1 MNISRLF
8 LPALF
13 HSAAGL
19 SQAEA
24 SASATAAVEA
34 PVTKTVAP
42 TEHQLNIVYFLGSD
56 RETIS
61 GYEKRLSEL
70 MLYTQKFYAEQME
83 RNGYGYRSFGMDMK
97 SPDRVN
103 IIIYRAE
110 KPASAY
116 PYDNGGGWRA
126 AQEVNKYLDEKGLR
140 KSHHTLI
147 IFPTF
152 YDEKNTDMSP
162 GGVPFYGLGKV
173 ACALDYAF
181 FDIQYLGQNSAK
193 GHLLTKWFGGLA
205 HELGHG
211 LNLPHNMA
219 VGSEAE
225 LGTAL
230 MGAGNYT
237 FGQKPT
243 FITAGSSA
251 LLDRCEVFAPLGDKT
266 VFYQGRLEPKLEGLE
281 MKIVDGKRIEIK
293 GSVTSNLP
301 LAALNIYIEE
311 PPLGVNR
318 DYEAHVFTQ
327 KLKATDSKTAQP
339 FAQSIAISEL
349 VGQKSAERVV
359 RLCFIAENGQQQT
372 IIVPLNLEE
381 KKN

>member
-1 MNISRLF
+1 MKISRIFLPVLF
-8 LPALF
+8 L
-13 HSAAGL
+13 SAAGL

-24 SASATAAVEA
+24 TVTVAAEASATK
-34 PVTKTVAP
+34 PIAP

-56 RETIS
+56 REPIA
-61 GYEKRLSEL
+61 GYEERLSEL

-97 SPDRVN
+97 NPERVN
-103 IIIYRAE
+103 IIIYRAD

-116 PYDNGGGWRA
+116 PYENGGGWRA
-126 AQEVNKYLDEKGLR
+126 AQEVEKYLDAKGLR
-140 KSHHTLI
+140 KSRHTLI
-147 IFPTF
+147 IFPTI
-152 YDEKNTDMSP
+152 YDDKNTDMSP

-181 FDIQYLGQNSAK
+181 FDLEHLGQNTPK
-193 GHLLTKWFGGLA
+193 GHLMTKWFGGLA

-237 FGQKPT
+237 FGMKPT

-251 LLDRCEVFAPLGDKT
+251 LLDRCEVFAPKGDKT
-266 VFYQGRLEPKLEGLE
+266 VFYQGRLEPKLEKLDI
-281 MKIVDGKRIEIK
+281 KVVDGKTIEIS
-293 GSVTSNLP
+293 GSVTSNLA

-327 KLKATDSKTAQP
+327 KLKAVDSKTAQP
-339 FAQSIAISEL
+339 FAQSIPISEL
-349 VGQKSAERVV
+349 VGQKSTERAV

-372 IIVPLNLEE
+372 IIAPLNLEE
-381 KKN
+381 KKD